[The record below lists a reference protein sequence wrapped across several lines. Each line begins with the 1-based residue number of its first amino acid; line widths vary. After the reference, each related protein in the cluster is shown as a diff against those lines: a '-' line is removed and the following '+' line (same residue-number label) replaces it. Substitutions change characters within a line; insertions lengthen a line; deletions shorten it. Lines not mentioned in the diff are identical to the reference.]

1 MNPSNVYLLN
11 PYLWISTLLTG
22 AYFVFKIPHD
32 LHMLQ
37 QNSYRNDRYLRWLND
52 DQNRIIQ
59 KSDIMYLIGL
69 TPALLPSFFPGLSHG
84 VKVPLFVLGVP
95 FMALSVFMFFV
106 RTTYQ
111 PAKKKLVYTARVK
124 RLFFSAVVLGFA
136 ALGLGLWANKA
147 LFSLVQMAFL
157 ITYSSLFVLMANVVN
172 VPVESHIRN
181 KFVRSAKDRLAQRPD
196 RVLVGITG
204 SYGKTS
210 VKHILTEL
218 TSRRFNVLM
227 TPGSFNTTLGVVRTI
242 NEQLNTTHDLF
253 VVEMGANEVGDIE
266 EICNIVPVDYGIIT
280 SIGPQHLETFG
291 SIENVASTKGELFR
305 GVKPGGVIA
314 LNLGDP
320 LVAGL
325 PRRSDVRYLTY
336 GAPGA
341 DCEVSNISIT
351 GAGTTFTLTANTRQ
365 GQLVETFSTQLLGA
379 HNIDNMLGAIAIALD
394 LGVSPKEIQRALKDM
409 KPVQHRLSSYRAGGG
424 WLVLD
429 DAFNS
434 NPTGAANA
442 LEVLKAME
450 GGKKLIMT
458 PGMIELGE
466 EQDRLNGLFGEMIA
480 GVCDEV
486 ILVGPKRTAPIAEG
500 IRRQGF
506 PEERLHIVKNLKE
519 GFERVQQMA
528 RPEDVLL
535 IENDLPDSY
544 NE

>member
-1 MNPSNVYLLN
+1 MN
-11 PYLWISTLLTG
+11 PYLLFSTLLTA
-22 AYFVFKIPHD
+22 AYFVFKLPHD

-59 KSDIMYLIGL
+59 KSDLMYILGLI
-69 TPALLPSFFPGLSHG
+69 PALLPSFFPGLSHW
-84 VKVPLFVLGVP
+84 VKGPLFALGLP
-95 FMALSVFMFFV
+95 FMALSAYMFYI
-106 RTTYQ
+106 RITYQ

-124 RLFFSAVVLGFA
+124 RLVVSAVLLGF
-136 ALGLGLWANKA
+136 LVFSLGLWANRA
-147 LFSLVQMAFL
+147 LFSLVLMAFMV
-157 ITYSSLFVLMANVVN
+157 TYSSLFALAANMVN
-172 VPVESHIRN
+172 APVEAHIRN
-181 KFVRSAKDRLAQRPD
+181 RFIQSAMDRLAQRPD

-218 TSRRFNVLM
+218 TSRRYNVLM

-253 VVEMGANEVGDIE
+253 VVEMGAKEMGDIK
-266 EICNIVPVDYGIIT
+266 EICDIVPVDYGIIT

-291 SIENVASTKGELFR
+291 SIENVQSTKGELFR

-320 LVAGL
+320 LVAAL

-341 DCEVSNISIT
+341 DCVVSDVAVT
-351 GAGTTFTLTANTRQ
+351 DAGTTFKLTATTRQ
-365 GQLVETFSTQLLGA
+365 GSLSETFTTQLLGA

-394 LGVSPKEIQRALKDM
+394 LGVPTRDIQRALKDM
-409 KPVQHRLSSYRAGGG
+409 KPVQHRLSSYKAAGG

-434 NPTGAANA
+434 NPTGASNA
-442 LEVLKAME
+442 LEVLRAMK

-466 EQDRLNGLFGEMIA
+466 EQDRLNGLFGEKIA
-480 GVCDEV
+480 QCCDEV
-486 ILVGPKRTAPIAEG
+486 ILVGPKRTLPIAEG

-506 PEERLHIVKNLKE
+506 PESRLHIVRNLKE
-519 GFERVQQMA
+519 GFEKVQQLA
-528 RPEDVLL
+528 SPGDVLL

>member
-1 MNPSNVYLLN
+1 VN
-11 PYLWISTLLTG
+11 PYLLISTLLTA
-22 AYFVFKIPHD
+22 AYFIYKLPHD

-37 QNSYRNDRYLRWLND
+37 QNSYRNDRYMRWLND

-69 TPALLPSFFPGLSHG
+69 VPALLPSFFPGLTHW
-84 VKVPLFVLGVP
+84 VKGPLFVLGLP
-95 FMALSVFMFFV
+95 FMALSVYMFFV
-106 RTTYQ
+106 SITYQ
-111 PAKKKLVYTARVK
+111 PAKIKLV
-124 RLFFSAVVLGFA
+124 
-136 ALGLGLWANKA
+136 
-147 LFSLVQMAFL
+147 
-157 ITYSSLFVLMANVVN
+157 TYSSLFVLLANAVN
-172 VPVESHIRN
+172 APVEGHIRN
-181 KFVRSAKDRLAQRPD
+181 KFIQSAKDRLTQRPD

-242 NEQLNTTHDLF
+242 NEQLNSTHDLF
-253 VVEMGANEVGDIE
+253 IVEMGAKEVGDIQ
-266 EICNIVPVDYGIIT
+266 EICDIVPVDYGIIT

-320 LVAGL
+320 LIAGL

-336 GAPGA
+336 GAAGA
-341 DCEVSNISIT
+341 DCVVSDVEIT
-351 GAGTTFTLTANTRQ
+351 GAGTTFTLTANTRK

-394 LGVSPKEIQRALKDM
+394 LGVSAKEIQRALKDM
-409 KPVQHRLSSYRAGGG
+409 KPVQHRLSSYKAGGG

-434 NPTGAANA
+434 NPTGASNA
-442 LEVLKAME
+442 LEVLKAMK

-458 PGMIELGE
+458 PGMIELGD
-466 EQDRLNGLFGEMIA
+466 EQERLNGLFGEKIA
-480 GVCDEV
+480 QVCDEV
-486 ILVGPKRTAPIAEG
+486 ILVGPKRTVPIAEG

-506 PEERLHIVKNLKE
+506 PEDRLHIVKNLKE
-519 GFERVQQMA
+519 GFELVQQLA

>member
-1 MNPSNVYLLN
+1 MKLDLLN
-11 PYLWISTLLTG
+11 PYFLLATLIT
-22 AYFVFKIPHD
+22 AFYFIFKLRHD

-37 QNSYRNDRYLRWLND
+37 QNGYRNDRYTRWLNN

-69 TPALLPSFFPGLSHG
+69 LPVLLPSFFPSLSHN
-84 VKVPLFVLGVP
+84 VKIPLFIAGLP
-95 FMALSVFMFFV
+95 FMALSIFMFHV
-106 RTTYQ
+106 SVTYQ
-111 PAKKKLVYTARVK
+111 PAKKKLVYTPRVK
-124 RLFFSAVVLGFA
+124 RLFVSAA
-136 ALGLGLWANKA
+136 ALGILALVLQLWANRA
-147 LFSLVQMAFL
+147 LFSLVLMAFM
-157 ITYSSLFVLMANVVN
+157 ITYSSLFALLANIVN
-172 VPVESHIRN
+172 APAEGRIRG
-181 KFVRSAKDRLAQRPD
+181 KFIQSAKDRLNQRND
-196 RVLVGITG
+196 RIIAGITG

-227 TPGSFNTTLGVVRTI
+227 TPGSFNTTLGVVKTI
-242 NEQLNTTHDLF
+242 NEQLNSTHDLF
-253 VVEMGANEVGDIE
+253 VVEMGAKETGDIK
-266 EICNIVPVDYGIIT
+266 EICDIVPPDYAIIT

-291 SIENVASTKGELFR
+291 SIENVAATKGELFR

-314 LNLGDP
+314 LNAGDP

-336 GAPGA
+336 GAPGS
-341 DCEVSNISIT
+341 DCTVSDVQIT
-351 GAGTTFTLTANTRQ
+351 GSGTTFTLRANTGQ
-365 GQLVETFSTQLLGA
+365 GQIVETFSTQLLGA

-394 LGVSPKEIQRALKDM
+394 LGVPVRDIHRALKDM

-434 NPTGAANA
+434 NPTGSSNA
-442 LEVLKAME
+442 LEVLKAIE

-458 PGMIELGE
+458 PGMIELGD
-466 EQDRLNGLFGEMIA
+466 EQDALNERFGEKIA
-480 GVCDEV
+480 GVCDDV
-486 ILVGPKRTAPIAEG
+486 ILVGPKRTAPIARG
-500 IRRQGF
+500 IRSMGF

-519 GFERVQQMA
+519 GFEMVQQLA
-528 RPEDVLL
+528 GPGDVLL

>member
-1 MNPSNVYLLN
+1 VNLYLLM
-11 PYLWISTLLTG
+11 STLLTA
-22 AYFVFKIPHD
+22 AYFIYKLPHD

-37 QNSYRNDRYLRWLND
+37 QNSYRNDRYMRWLND

-59 KSDIMYLIGL
+59 KSDLMYLIGL
-69 TPALLPSFFPGLSHG
+69 VPALLPSFFPGLSHW
-84 VKVPLFVLGVP
+84 VKGPLFILGLP
-95 FMALSVFMFFV
+95 FMALSVYMFFV
-106 RTTYQ
+106 SITYQ
-111 PAKKKLVYTARVK
+111 PVKKKLAWTARVK
-124 RLFFSAVVLGFA
+124 RLFVSAVVLGLLAF
-136 ALGLGLWANKA
+136 GLGLWAQKA
-147 LFSLVQMAFL
+147 LFSLVLMAFV
-157 ITYSSLFVLMANVVN
+157 ITYSSLFVLLANIVN
-172 VPVESHIRN
+172 APVESHIRN
-181 KFVRSAKDRLAQRPD
+181 RFIQSAKDRLSQRPD

-242 NEQLNTTHDLF
+242 NEQLNSTHDLF
-253 VVEMGANEVGDIE
+253 IVEMGAKEMGDIQ
-266 EICNIVPVDYGIIT
+266 EICDIVPVDYGIIT

-291 SIENVASTKGELFR
+291 SIENVASTKGEIFR

-320 LVAGL
+320 LITGL

-341 DCEVSNISIT
+341 DCVVSDVEIT
-351 GAGTTFTLTANTRQ
+351 GSGTTFTLTANTRR

-394 LGVSPKEIQRALKDM
+394 LGVTAKEIQWALKDM

-434 NPTGAANA
+434 NPTGASNA
-442 LEVLKAME
+442 LEVLKAMK

-458 PGMIELGE
+458 PGMIELGD
-466 EQDRLNGLFGEMIA
+466 EQERLNGLFGEKIA
-480 GVCDEV
+480 QACDEV
-486 ILVGPKRTAPIAEG
+486 ILVGPKRTVPIAEG
-500 IRRQGF
+500 IRRKGF
-506 PEERLHIVKNLKE
+506 PEDRLHIVKNLKE
-519 GFERVQQMA
+519 GFEKVQQLA
-528 RPEDVLL
+528 GPDDVLL